1 MTNIKFT
8 PLITCLFTAFLFTAC
23 APLGSTNLPNPWGQ
37 TTTTEPTPMDPPSVE
52 PAPTDPVNPVTPN
65 KPAPRPVAVN
75 PFNKLPAVNVAI
87 LLPLSGSKA
96 ALGQSMLQGAQ
107 LSLFDMGYTNFN
119 LMPRDT
125 GGTRSGASAAATSAV
140 NDGAQLILG
149 PLFADSVRAVKPIAK
164 ANNVNVIA
172 FSTDWTLAD
181 NNTFL
186 MGFMPFSQVN
196 RVARYALSKGHTN
209 YGLVAPQDKYGNAVS
224 GQFSELIL
232 KNGGTLSKSIRYTAG
247 DNSLINQLETL
258 KPTEGQ
264 SSDLNAVFMPVSG
277 SQIDLIASSL
287 SYNNLLPSQVRRL
300 GTGLWDDPR
309 IARQPNME
317 GAWFAAPSPAS
328 RRGFETKYTT
338 AYGEKPL
345 RLATLAHDATALAAI
360 LAKNGYD
367 RNGQPD
373 YTYNALTNPNG
384 FSGTDGVFRFQKNG
398 LVERALSVLE
408 FRNGSIVEVDP
419 APRRF

>member
-1 MTNIKFT
+1 MTNIQFK

-23 APLGSTNLPNPWGQ
+23 APLGTTNPPNPWGQ
-37 TTTTEPTPMDPPSVE
+37 TTTTEPAPTEPSQTEPTPTA
-52 PAPTDPVNPVTPN
+52 PAPAQPV
-65 KPAPRPVAVN
+65 KPKPKPVAVN
-75 PFNKLPAVNVAI
+75 PFNTLPAVNVAI

-196 RVARYALSKGHTN
+196 RVARYALSKGHKN
-209 YGLVAPQDKYGNAVS
+209 YGLVASQDPYGNAVS
-224 GQFSELIL
+224 GQFSELVL

-247 DNSLINQLETL
+247 DDSLIHQLGTL
-258 KPTEGQ
+258 KPAEGQ
-264 SSDLNAVFMPVSG
+264 ASDLDAVFMPASG

-328 RRGFETKYTT
+328 RRGFETKYAA
-338 AYGEKPL
+338 AYGQQPL
-345 RLATLAHDATALAAI
+345 RLASLAHDATALAAI
-360 LAKNGYD
+360 LARNGYKK
-367 RNGQPD
+367 NGQPD
-373 YTYNALTNPNG
+373 YNYNALTNPNG

-398 LVERALSVLE
+398 LVEGALSVLE